1 MSVVART
8 RASTAVAEVTADGSA
23 SAEVVTLPT
32 DAAETETAPPSRKL
46 VFSSNST
53 RNFGA

>member
-32 DAAETETAPPSRKL
+32 DIAETETAPPSRKL